1 MRVAC
6 ITIVYNDDYKFEEWC
21 KWYDIYR
28 DELYLHIIVDNGSQK
43 EFLDKVKAFFSNS
56 HIIERKTNGGCT
68 SAYNDG
74 IRYALTD
81 PNVDAIMLL
90 GNDIKL
96 NKGAVKG
103 LYDYLMSDEKLGM
116 VGPLVLKK
124 DSDIIEDFGVNL
136 GTFTNKFLYKDM
148 KLSQLPSGI
157 QLYVDAVPGGVSLS
171 KREYYEKVGLQ
182 DENLFMYSD
191 ERDMAYRTKKN
202 GYTEGV
208 TSSAMAWHQHIKC
221 PFQNKRLK
229 SNYLI
234 ARNRIYLEKKHS
246 GNIRAYSIA
255 ISTLFTAVVLFLR
268 DFSKLHR
275 RVENIHSIKGVFAG
289 LTGNMDNKNLWY

>member
-1 MRVAC
+1 MKVAC

-28 DELYLHIIVDNGSQK
+28 EELYLHIIVDNGSQK
-43 EFLDKVKAFFSNS
+43 EFLDKVKAYFSNS
-56 HIIERKTNGGCT
+56 HIIERKKNGGCT

-103 LYDYLMSDEKLGM
+103 LYDYLMSDGKLGM

-124 DSDIIEDFGVNL
+124 DSDIIEDFGVNI
-136 GTFTNKFLYKDM
+136 GTFINHFLYKNVS
-148 KLSQLPSGI
+148 LSQLPAGL
-157 QLYVDAVPGGVSLS
+157 QMYVDSVPGGASLS

-191 ERDMAYRTKKN
+191 ERDMAHRTKKN
-202 GYTEGV
+202 GYKEGV
-208 TSSAMAWHQHIKC
+208 SSTAIAWHQHVRC
-221 PFQNKRLK
+221 PYQNRRLK

-234 ARNRIYLEKKHS
+234 ARNRIYLEKKHF
-246 GNIRAYSIA
+246 GRIKAYSIA
-255 ISTLFTAVVLFLR
+255 LSTILMAFALYIR
-268 DFSKLHR
+268 DCFDSNR
-275 RVENIHSIKGVFAG
+275 RNENVHSMKGVFAG
-289 LTGNMDNKNLWY
+289 LTGNMNNDNLWY